1 MTYRLDI
8 NSPETFQR
16 FSESDR
22 RLVGVKP
29 RYRKLAQTVEIGD
42 LLLAYV
48 TGVSRWFGLLEVTS
62 AVFDDATPRFVAFND
77 PYTLRFTV
85 KAEVCLPLEL
95 AIPIHDDQIWTSL
108 SFTRQHDRDSSQW
121 TGSLRTSLVE
131 LSPKDGSYLAEA
143 LRRQARERRTYPLDD
158 ADEKLLK
165 GYRVK
170 RPEGAVSVS
179 VPEDLAVDESPEAK
193 KTERESIKI
202 QALLARIGAGMK
214 FKVWIPAND
223 RALVVNELRG
233 DDSALLRELPM
244 NYDEVTIK
252 TIERIDVIWVQNRT
266 IVRAF
271 EVEHTTAIY
280 SGILRMADLLSLQP
294 NMDIRLHIVAP
305 EERREKVFAEITR
318 PVFSLLGR
326 RPLKESCT
334 FLSYDSVRELA
345 DLPHLAHLS
354 DSIVTEYEEAADE

>member
-1 MTYRLDI
+1 MRYRLDI

-22 RLVGVKP
+22 QVIGVKP
-29 RYRKLAQTVEIGD
+29 RYRKLAQTVQVGD
-42 LLLAYV
+42 RLLAYV
-48 TGVSRWFGLLEVTS
+48 TGLSRWFGLFEITSEVFEDS
-62 AVFDDATPRFVAFND
+62 TPRFVAGND
-77 PYTLRFTV
+77 PYTLRFKV
-85 KAEVCLPLEL
+85 RSEVLLPPEL
-95 AIPIHDDQIWTSL
+95 AVPIHDDAIWRSL
-108 SFTRQHDRDSSQW
+108 SFTRQHDKESSLW

-131 LSPKDGSYLAEA
+131 LSLNDGAHLAEA
-143 LRRQARERRTYPLDD
+143 LRAQARERRPFPLDD
-158 ADEKLLK
+158 AETKLLR

-179 VPEDLAVDESPEAK
+179 VPDDLKVEETAEAK

-223 RALVVNELRG
+223 RALVVNELGG
-233 DDSALLRELPM
+233 DASAMLDELPM

-252 TIERIDVIWVQNRT
+252 TIERIDVIWIQNRT

-326 RPLKESCT
+326 KPLKQSCT
-334 FLSYDSVRELA
+334 FVSYDAVRELA
-345 DLPHLAHLS
+345 DLPHLAHLA
-354 DSIVTEYEEAADE
+354 DTILDEYEETADD